1 MLYPTAGS
9 RLYIA
14 AAPVETPGALPA
26 SGWVEIGEA
35 EAIGMLGVEWETI
48 DAMHMGTPG
57 GAEAPIKGIV
67 RRPPSQIIFGQDPD
81 DAGQAILW
89 QASRSRAHYPFRL
102 VFPGGA
108 HWRGWFGLVTGLFEV
123 FDTANSIMKLQA
135 DVLPTSETFRSED
148 A

>member
-9 RLYIA
+9 RIFIA
-14 AAPVETPGALPA
+14 DAPTETPGTVPA

-35 EAIGMLGVEWETI
+35 EAIGMLGVAWDI
-48 DAMHMGTPG
+48 VDATHLESPG
-57 GAEAPIKGIV
+57 GAEELMKGLV
-67 RRPPSQIIFGQDPD
+67 RRPPVQIIFGQDPGD
-81 DAGQAILW
+81 VGQAILW
-89 QASRSRAHYPFRL
+89 QASRAREHYPVRL

-108 HWRGWFGLVTGLFEV
+108 RWRAWFGLVVGLSEV

-135 DVLPTSETFRSED
+135 DILPSSQTIRSED